1 MILKKTI
8 SCNTI
13 IKSIFSRKNKAEA
26 QNKALENER
35 LRTDMYFSEQKFV
48 VEIGEKG
55 HTDRNQNEESKRE
68 AKIENNSDC
77 KFFH

>member
-26 QNKALENER
+26 QNKGLENER
-35 LRTDMYFSEQKFV
+35 LRTDMYFSEHKFA
-48 VEIGEKG
+48 VEIGENG
-55 HTDRNQNEESKRE
+55 HTDRNQNGESKRE
-68 AKIENNSDC
+68 AKIENHSDC